1 MADEVSLK
9 IRAAIETSGEER
21 LANTQKAL
29 EDIKKLDEKP
39 QSSKQTP
46 NQADNLQ
53 NKTDNSHSKATNEY
67 LKQVDSIT
75 KGFSMLAKSIENPI
89 MLLGMFKEGLFN
101 AARYTAQKADQL
113 QVSPKNGK
121 SSNKDG
127 DQNDENPVGKEE
139 KANPVE
145 QRLTIPT
152 DLKQALKE
160 KDKSSEK
167 KNDEEKRLSV
177 PKNGKLSDKTPG
189 DTNENPID
197 KDEKEDPV
205 EQRLTIPTDLKN
217 ALKEK
222 NKASSEKDDD
232 EKRLSVPKNA
242 ETEKASNLP
251 TDTMDEKD
259 NLQNTMLG
267 DLVGSFAKSLGVVGG
282 ALAGVAAVAIA
293 VDKGLKKMNEAT
305 LAAGERMA
313 MLQTTGNVAAANL
326 DEYNNSLGGIILNNI
341 PIIGELMKMGKTK
354 DVADWTAYQPFAKLI
369 PSLLDYKY
377 KTGSEGSGADVAK
390 KVTDKTGIE
399 TGYDFATRFGI
410 MNKMSEYT
418 GKDGKDAEVTKELL
432 SNARALGLDPDM
444 LVDLVG
450 NELRYD
456 KDNKVSFASNNNDI
470 MTSIQ
475 KTATDTGLDRS
486 RYKELIRGFD
496 EIIKKQISIGVP
508 VKVEN
513 VSDMAG
519 ILGQAGD
526 TWKGEQ
532 GLQIQMSMS
541 DRLRSAGNLTSD
553 EDVALMQWTMGENES
568 YHDWR
573 LEMDKGLTEGRFE
586 TMSQRFIKETGEDKV
601 TGNLRL
607 MNAFGLSSYTQADE
621 LRKLM
626 IKMNGTDPES
636 GEKLNN
642 TKKEEAQ
649 VEFQKKMNEIKDGE
663 RPEELTYLEN
673 VNTTME
679 QTQTQVTGRLDSIL
693 GVLRT
698 SLNKELKETYS
709 KADKHSRKAF
719 ENNAKMAF
727 SHAETRIKTD
737 NRDSTFDLSKKIDFD
752 YLKRSIF
759 VEADKDAN
767 GKLDREEREAANQKM
782 EETLDLIAKYFSST
796 KTATKDKVEE
806 LMQELINKI
815 GEGIMIQ

>member
-1 MADEVSLK
+1 MANEVSLK

-29 EDIKKLDEKP
+29 EDIKKLDEKT

-101 AARYTAQKADQL
+101 AARHTAQKADQL
-113 QVSPKNGK
+113 QMSPKNGK

-177 PKNGKLSDKTPG
+177 PKN
-189 DTNENPID
+189 
-197 KDEKEDPV
+197 
-205 EQRLTIPTDLKN
+205 
-217 ALKEK
+217 
-222 NKASSEKDDD
+222 
-232 EKRLSVPKNA
+232 A
-242 ETEKASNLP
+242 ETGKVSDLP
-251 TDTMDEKD
+251 ADTMDEKD
-259 NLQNTMLG
+259 NLQNNMLG
-267 DLVGSFAKSLGVVGG
+267 DLVGGFAKSLGVAGG

-313 MLQTTGNVAAANL
+313 MLQTTGNVAAANM
-326 DEYNNSLGGIILNNI
+326 DEYNNSWGGIILNMI
-341 PIIGELMKMGKTK
+341 PIVGELAKMGKTK

-369 PSLLDYKY
+369 PGLLDYKY

-390 KVTDKTGIE
+390 KVTEDTGLD

-410 MNKMSEYT
+410 LNKMSEYT
-418 GKDGKDAEVTKELL
+418 GKDGDAGVTHELL

-456 KDNKVSFASNNNDI
+456 KDNKVSFASGNNDI

-475 KTATDTGLDRS
+475 KTAMDTGLDRS

-496 EIIKKQISIGVP
+496 EIIKKQLSVGVK
-508 VKVEN
+508 VSVEN
-513 VSDMAG
+513 VSEMAG

-532 GLQIQMSMS
+532 GLQIQMSMN